1 MSNALDRLVNKKKP
15 TVPPRLDV
23 VEEILPIPSEPK
35 EEIAQ
40 LTQDAI
46 KNLSQDN
53 KTSLSQ
59 DNKTSLSQDIN
70 TKTSLVSELRQE
82 EDFETVRNTIRLEQ
96 AIDDSLRQLCHDERI
111 TKETLLEAAYLY
123 LEAHPTELEEVVQ
136 TARQRLQRRKT
147 IADYKR
153 AKTMQERFLKS

>member
-1 MSNALDRLVNKKKP
+1 MNNALDRLVNKKKP
-15 TVPPRLDV
+15 TVPPRIDV

-40 LTQDAI
+40 LTQYPI
-46 KNLSQDN
+46 KNLSQDS

-59 DNKTSLSQDIN
+59 DNNTETSLV
-70 TKTSLVSELRQE
+70 VSELRRG
-82 EDFETVRNTIRLEQ
+82 DDLETVRNTIRLDR

-123 LEAHPTELEEVVQ
+123 LDAHPTELEEVVQ
-136 TARQRLQRRKT
+136 TARQRLQQRKA